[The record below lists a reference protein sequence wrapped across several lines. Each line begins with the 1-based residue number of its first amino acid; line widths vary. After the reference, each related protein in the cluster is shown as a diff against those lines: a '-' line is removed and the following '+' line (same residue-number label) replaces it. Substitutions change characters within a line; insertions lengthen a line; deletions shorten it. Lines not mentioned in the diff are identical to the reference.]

1 MRRCSIKDGERYCAV
16 DHCGQNDW
24 GFCVL
29 EAPRKESLLKIAIST
44 DGHDLNSRVEHRFGT
59 SRYLMIIDTETMA
72 FEVVPNPGTLGQG
85 GMQAVAVAIDR
96 KVDTVLTGY
105 CNPRVEDYLS
115 ANHIEL
121 LTGVEGTVREVIE
134 RYQDGDYD
142 YPRPGVTDDRI
153 SRNKLI
159 HALKS
164 SGEQI
169 FKIMPIIVGVI
180 LLIGLFQVFVTK
192 ELVSSIFTGNQVWDT
207 FFGACFGSLSAGNP
221 INSYI
226 IGGELLEFGVSLF
239 GVTAFII
246 AWVNVGLIQVPAE
259 AAALGWRFALVRN
272 GLSFVLS
279 MLIATLTVDILFFIK
294 G

>member
-1 MRRCSIKDGERYCAV
+1 
-16 DHCGQNDW
+16 
-24 GFCVL
+24 
-29 EAPRKESLLKIAIST
+29 
-44 DGHDLNSRVEHRFGT
+44 
-59 SRYLMIIDTETMA
+59 MIIDTETMA
-72 FEVVPNPGTLGQG
+72 FEVVPNPGTTGQG

-105 CNPRVEDYLS
+105 CSPRGEDYLS
-115 ANHIEL
+115 ANHINL
-121 LTGVEGTVREVIE
+121 LTGIEGTIGEVIE

-142 YPRPGVTDDRI
+142 TTRPGETDNRI
-153 SRNKLI
+153 SRDKFI

-192 ELVSSIFTGNQVWDT
+192 ELVSSIFIGNRAWDT
-207 FFGACFGSLSAGNP
+207 FFGACLGSLIAGNP
-221 INSYI
+221 VNSYV
-226 IGGELLEFGVSLF
+226 IGGELLEFGVGLF
-239 GVTAFII
+239 GVTAFIL
-246 AWVNVGLIQVPAE
+246 AWVNVGLIQLPAE
-259 AAALGWRFALVRN
+259 SAALGWRFALVRN

-279 MLIATLTVDILFFIK
+279 MLIAALTVGILFFIR

>member
-1 MRRCSIKDGERYCAV
+1 
-16 DHCGQNDW
+16 
-24 GFCVL
+24 
-29 EAPRKESLLKIAIST
+29 LKIAIST

-59 SRYLMIIDTETMA
+59 SRYLIIIDTETMA
-72 FEVVPNPGTLGQG
+72 FEVVPNPGTVGQGG

-96 KVDTVLTGY
+96 KVDAVLTGY
-105 CNPRVEDYLS
+105 CSPTAEHYLS
-115 ANHIEL
+115 ANNIEVWI
-121 LTGVEGTVREVIE
+121 GVEGTVGEAVE
-134 RYQDGDYD
+134 RYKDGDHD
-142 YPRPGVTDDRI
+142 YPKPGVRDDRI

-164 SGEQI
+164 SGEQF

-192 ELVSSIFTGNQVWDT
+192 EFVSSVFTGNRAWDT
-207 FFGACFGSLSAGNP
+207 FFGACFGSLIAGNP

-226 IGGELLEFGVSLF
+226 IGGELLEFGVGLF
-239 GVTAFII
+239 GVTAFIL
-246 AWVNVGLIQVPAE
+246 AWVNVGLIQLPAE
-259 AAALGWRFALVRN
+259 SAALGWRFALVRN

-279 MLIATLTVDILFFIK
+279 MLIAALTVGILFFFR